1 MTNENTN
8 NKVFKTF
15 IEEIID
21 KMDDEEKKNSIII
34 LNNLS
39 CHLTSDLFE
48 LYNKGNLKILF
59 NVPYQSQWNMIE
71 LVFRFLKNI
80 IYKKLYNN
88 NKELEKD
95 IIEIIESGKIEVS
108 LPLLYNETLYHY
120 LFFINKYDI
129 FNLND

>member
-1 MTNENTN
+1 M
-8 NKVFKTF
+8 
-15 IEEIID
+15 
-21 KMDDEEKKNSIII
+21 
-34 LNNLS
+34 S

-59 NVPYQSQWNMIE
+59 NAPYQSQWNMIE
-71 LVFRFLKNI
+71 LVFRFLKNK

-120 LFFINKYDI
+120 LFFINKYYN